1 MTRAIALLCVG
12 LLWGTAA
19 GPLYAQPRNAD
30 PGEEVRILES
40 KNTQRGR
47 LVIDGASY
55 VLTPDTRL
63 VDAWGRKIS
72 LDDLPVAE
80 VGAAGRKAR
89 DSDVTVQIRSVK
101 GDGLP
106 RLLELRYLPSRAR

>member
-12 LLWGTAA
+12 LLWGSAA
-19 GPLYAQPRNAD
+19 GPLYAQPRNPD

-55 VLTPDTRL
+55 ALTPDTRL
-63 VDAWGRKIS
+63 VDAWGRPIS
-72 LDDLPVAE
+72 LDDLPVPEAGSTGHGTGDD
-80 VGAAGRKAR
+80 GAR
-89 DSDVTVQIRSVK
+89 VQIQSVK

-106 RLLELRYLPSRAR
+106 RLLELRYLPSEAR

>member
-19 GPLYAQPRNAD
+19 GPLYAQPRNPD

-47 LVIDGASY
+47 LVIDGATY

-89 DSDVTVQIRSVK
+89 EDGVRVQIRSVK
-101 GDGLP
+101 GAGLP
-106 RLLELRYLPSRAR
+106 RLLELRSLPSRAR

>member
-12 LLWGTAA
+12 LLGGTAA
-19 GPLYAQPRNAD
+19 GPLYAQPRNPD

-89 DSDVTVQIRSVK
+89 EDGVRVQIRSVK

>member
-1 MTRAIALLCVG
+1 MTRSIALLCVG

-19 GPLYAQPRNAD
+19 GPLYAQPRNPAR
-30 PGEEVRILES
+30 GEQVRILES

-55 VLTPDTRL
+55 ALTPDTRL
-63 VDAWGRKIS
+63 VDAWGRPIS
-72 LDDLPVAE
+72 LDDLPVPEAGSTGQGTGE
-80 VGAAGRKAR
+80 DGAR
-89 DSDVTVQIRSVK
+89 VQIQSVK

-106 RLLELRYLPSRAR
+106 RLLELRYLPSEAR